1 VEALTVLEGLQRK
14 PGREADLVST
24 LRRRA
29 EVEFDGDARKA
40 MLREA
45 ATLAEGPIGNLDLAA
60 ELAAATLEV
69 DDADTAS
76 IDELARLRRAQGRW
90 EDLAELL
97 GRRARLADD
106 PTEALR
112 LRREVAGLY
121 AGPLADEARAVT
133 AWREVLDFDPS
144 DLDARVAL
152 ESLFERASRW
162 RDLEDALR
170 GRLDVAVSVEERV
183 STRLRLADIAEQ
195 RLHSA
200 ESAVEYLRE
209 IVDEVPEHPAAG
221 AGLERLY
228 ASLARWSDLADL
240 LERRLDH
247 AVSMGDSATELTTL
261 VRIGELHEQR
271 MNDVD
276 RAIELYER
284 VLDRQPEHS
293 GALAAVARLAE
304 TSGDFDKASSMLQR
318 AVAMAPPG
326 PESAAMALHL
336 ASLQGERLNDPTAAE
351 QSLRRALELDP
362 ASSDA
367 LRRLRALAE
376 ARRDHAL
383 LAEVLEKEL
392 ALSTDVAAQVTLLR
406 SLATLSRDQIADPL
420 RAIGYLERATALSPG
435 DREVLLPL
443 VDLLSANGREADA
456 VPILERIIATFAG
469 RRTKELAQWQHRL
482 GRAQEAMGNKLDALA
497 LYDAAFKVDLTSV
510 PILRDL
516 GLLCLETGDLDRA
529 QKTFRALLLQR
540 LEPGIGLTKADV
552 YAYLGETLLLQ
563 GDKPK
568 AIGMLE
574 RALESERQHAR
585 ATGLLAQLRA

>member
-1 VEALTVLEGLQRK
+1 
-14 PGREADLVST
+14 
-24 LRRRA
+24 
-29 EVEFDGDARKA
+29 

-45 ATLAEGPIGNLDLAA
+45 ATLAEGPLGNVDLAA
-60 ELAAATLEV
+60 EISAATLEV
-69 DDADTAS
+69 DDADPTS
-76 IDELARLRRAQGRW
+76 IDDLARLRRMQQRW
-90 EDLAELL
+90 EDLADLL

-106 PTEALR
+106 PAEALR

-121 AGPLADEARAVT
+121 AGPLADETRAVT

-152 ESLFERASRW
+152 ESLFERSGKW

-183 STRLRLADIAEQ
+183 TTRLRLADVAEQ
-195 RLHSA
+195 QLHSA

-209 IVDEVPEHPAAG
+209 ILDEVPEHPAAG
-221 AGLERLY
+221 AALERLY
-228 ASLARWSDLADL
+228 ASLNRWSDLSDL

-271 MNDVD
+271 LNDVG

-304 TSGDFDKASSMLQR
+304 ASGDYEKATSMLQR
-318 AVAMAPPG
+318 AVAVAPPG
-326 PESAAMALHL
+326 AESAAMALRL
-336 ASLQGERLNDPTAAE
+336 ATLQADRLNDPSAAE

-362 ASSDA
+362 SSTES

-376 ARRDHAL
+376 SRRDHTL
-383 LAEVLEKEL
+383 LAEVMEKEL
-392 ALSTDVAAQVTLLR
+392 ALTSDVAAQVTLLR
-406 SLATLSRDQIADPL
+406 SLATLSRDQLGDPA
-420 RAIGYLERATALSPG
+420 RAMAYLERASALNPS

-456 VPILERIIATFAG
+456 VPILEKIIASFAG

-482 GRAQEAMGNKLDALA
+482 GQAQQRMGNKLEALA
-497 LYDAAFKVDLTSV
+497 LYDAAFKIDLTSV

-540 LEPGIGLTKADV
+540 LDPNVGLTKADV
-552 YAYLGETLLLQ
+552 YAYLGETLSLQ

-574 RALESERQHAR
+574 RALESDRQHPR
-585 ATGLLAQLRA
+585 ATTLLAQLRA